1 VTTSRPS
8 SATPKIKEKSM
19 HSPKR
24 QARIAGLL
32 YLMVGIL
39 GGFAEA
45 YVPGQVYVPGDAAMT
60 AHNVVANAGLV
71 RAGVVADLAQ
81 ATFFTFTGMA
91 LYRLLEHVNKN
102 VARAMMTFVAI
113 SVAIMCLNRVHQFGA
128 LLVATDASY
137 AGTLGARGSDAL
149 VLLMLDLNHYG
160 VLAAQIFFG
169 LWLLPLGYLVYK
181 SGMFPRVLGVLLATG
196 CACYLV
202 DLFTQFL
209 APGLAAT
216 LAPFLHTPPA
226 VAEIAMV
233 IWLLVK
239 GAKAPRQDARPLSQE
254 ARNSSVS
261 RHG

>member
-1 VTTSRPS
+1 
-8 SATPKIKEKSM
+8 M
-19 HSPKR
+19 HSPQR

-39 GGFAEA
+39 AGFAEA
-45 YVPGQVYVPGDAAMT
+45 YVSGQIYVPGDATAT
-60 AHNVVANAGLV
+60 AHNIVANASLV

-128 LLVATDASY
+128 LLVATDTTYSDA
-137 AGTLGARGSDAL
+137 LGAHGSDAL
-149 VLLMLDLNHYG
+149 VLILFELQHYG

-169 LWLLPLGYLVYK
+169 LWLLPLGYLAYV
-181 SGMFPRVLGVLLATG
+181 SGMFPRVLGVLLMIG

-202 DLFTQFL
+202 DLFAQFL
-209 APGLAAT
+209 APGPAAA

-233 IWLLVK
+233 LWLLIK
-239 GAKAPRQDARPLSQE
+239 GTKTPQQGSPVLAAA
-254 ARNSSVS
+254 
-261 RHG
+261 

>member
-1 VTTSRPS
+1 
-8 SATPKIKEKSM
+8 
-19 HSPKR
+19 
-24 QARIAGLL
+24 
-32 YLMVGIL
+32 MVGIL
-39 GGFAEA
+39 VGFAEA
-45 YVPGQVYVPGDAAMT
+45 YVPGQVYVSGDAAAT

-128 LLVATDASY
+128 LLVATDPSY
-137 AGTLGARGSDAL
+137 AGANGSDAL
-149 VLLMLDLNHYG
+149 VLLLLDLTHYG

-196 CACYLV
+196 CGCYLV

-209 APGLAAT
+209 APDLAAA

-233 IWLLVK
+233 LWLLIK
-239 GAKAPRQDARPLSQE
+239 GAKAPRQDAQLLV
-254 ARNSSVS
+254 AA
-261 RHG
+261 

>member
-1 VTTSRPS
+1 
-8 SATPKIKEKSM
+8 M
-19 HSPKR
+19 HSPRPHSPQR

-45 YVPGQVYVPGDAAMT
+45 YVPGQVYVPGDAAAT
-60 AHNVVANAGLV
+60 AHNVVANADLV
-71 RAGVVADLAQ
+71 RIGVVADLAQ
-81 ATFFTFTGMA
+81 VMFFTFTGMA

-113 SVAIMCLNRVHQFGA
+113 SVPIMGLNRVHQMAA
-128 LLVATDASY
+128 LLVATDPSY
-137 AGTLGARGSDAL
+137 AQALGPGGSDAL
-149 VLLMLDLNHYG
+149 VLLMFELQHHG

-169 LWLLPLGYLVYK
+169 LWLLPLGYLAYV
-181 SGMFPRVLGVLLATG
+181 SGLFPRALGVLLMIG

-209 APGLAAT
+209 APDLAAT
-216 LAPFLHTPPA
+216 LAPYLHTPPA

-233 IWLLVK
+233 LWLLVK
-239 GAKAPRQDARPLSQE
+239 GVKTSPRDGRTLA
-254 ARNSSVS
+254 AA
-261 RHG
+261 